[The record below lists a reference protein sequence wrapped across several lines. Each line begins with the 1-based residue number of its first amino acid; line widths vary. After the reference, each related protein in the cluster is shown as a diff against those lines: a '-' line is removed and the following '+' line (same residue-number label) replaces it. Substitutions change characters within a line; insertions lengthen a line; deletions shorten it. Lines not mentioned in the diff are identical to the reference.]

1 MADTI
6 SDAIR
11 EYARELLDI
20 TNLPEDAMFLE
31 LGGNSLSAVMLANR
45 LEEDFGI
52 QICTEDILISTMPEL
67 YEMCLSQAASG

>member
-1 MADTI
+1 MSGSI
-6 SDAIR
+6 PDALR

-20 TNLPEDAMFLE
+20 KDLPEDAMFLE

-52 QICTEDILISTMPEL
+52 QICTEDILVSTLPEL
-67 YEMCLSQAASG
+67 DEICLGRAVSG

>member
-1 MADTI
+1 MTNSIPSAL
-6 SDAIR
+6 R

-20 TNLPEDAMFLE
+20 TDLPEDAMFLE

-52 QICTEDILISTMPEL
+52 RVCTEDILVSTLPEL
-67 YEMCLSQAASG
+67 DEICSGLSPEG